1 MVGLRKGRTCRK
13 IERAYTR
20 RSKYKKKS
28 FIKAIP
34 ANKVV
39 KYQMGDTKKTFPYII
54 ELLPK
59 VAIQIRH
66 NAIESARQVVN
77 RRLEITLKGNYL
89 FQVRTYPHQVIRE
102 HKMLTGAQC
111 DRLSPGMAHAFGK
124 PIGLAAQLKKLQP
137 LLSVSVDKENL
148 EKAKTALDMARSRL
162 PGSFYLVTREEK

>member
-20 RSKYKKKS
+20 KSKYKKKS
-28 FIKAIP
+28 FIKSIP

-39 KYQMGDTKKTFPYII
+39 KYKMGDLKKKFPYII

-59 VAIQIRH
+59 VPIQIRH

-77 RRLEITLKGNYL
+77 RKLEINLKGNYL
-89 FQVRTYPHQVIRE
+89 FQIRVYPHHIIRE
-102 HKMLTGAQC
+102 HKMLTGAQS

-124 PIGLAAQLKKLQP
+124 PIGIAAQLRKKQP
-137 LLSVSVDKENL
+137 LLSVSVDKENID
-148 EKAKTALDMARSRL
+148 KAKEALTKARTRL
-162 PGSFYLVTREEK
+162 PGSFYITINPTK

>member
-13 IERAYTR
+13 VERAYTR

-39 KYQMGDTKKTFPYII
+39 KYQMGDTKKKFPYII

-77 RRLEITLKGNYL
+77 RRLEIT
-89 FQVRTYPHQVIRE
+89 
-102 HKMLTGAQC
+102 
-111 DRLSPGMAHAFGK
+111 
-124 PIGLAAQLKKLQP
+124 
-137 LLSVSVDKENL
+137 
-148 EKAKTALDMARSRL
+148 
-162 PGSFYLVTREEK
+162 